1 MRGGDKEDETLCDL
15 CGRRLADPRRLMCD
29 DCRDKVKLIVYGRS
43 SGDTETADGGDTG
56 T

>member
-29 DCRDKVKLIVYGRS
+29 DCRDKVKLIVYGRQEEEEQKINHENL
-43 SGDTETADGGDTG
+43 GD
-56 T
+56 